1 MVRLSGAMVTL
12 IGALIFAC
20 VGACVVHGAIA
31 QQTITTRTLQP
42 TEAGTILGRSV
53 FDSTGEDVGPL
64 VDVMVDTS
72 GVPVAGVVDVGGF
85 LGVGTRRVAVAW
97 HLLRF
102 EHDADET
109 RVQMDLTFDS
119 AAAAPEYQ
127 GPDNTL
133 IVIDRAAP

>member
-1 MVRLSGAMVTL
+1 MWRIAQGQHQQQHADRGKADDHETVDIGQHVRLFLHREVEQRES
-12 IGALIFAC
+12 
-20 VGACVVHGAIA
+20 
-31 QQTITTRTLQP
+31 
-42 TEAGTILGRSV
+42 
-53 FDSTGEDVGPL
+53 
-64 VDVMVDTS
+64 
-72 GVPVAGVVDVGGF
+72 AGVGDVGGF

-109 RVQMDLTFDS
+109 RVHMELTFDS

>member
-1 MVRLSGAMVTL
+1 MVRLSGATVTL

-20 VGACVVHGAIA
+20 VAYGAIA
-31 QQTITTRTLQP
+31 QQTITTRTLAP

-109 RVQMDLTFDS
+109 RVHMDLTFDS

>member
-31 QQTITTRTLQP
+31 QQTITTRTLAP
-42 TEAGTILGRSV
+42 TEAGTILCRSV

-72 GVPVAGVVDVGGF
+72 GVPAAGGVAAGGF